1 MSIIRNTDAPTLIDL
16 DGNVFNLS
24 ELNSEQTNLILFYN
38 TSCLGCTG
46 RAIPYGYE
54 LSQNNKDLKLIVI
67 HVSLG
72 SRKEDV
78 DEIKSVFTVGEP
90 PFPVYRDLDNRLYE
104 DFNCEGTPHWIIT
117 NNKGEVF
124 YSIFGSQEG
133 AKLKI
138 ELALTELLPK
148 FS

>member
-1 MSIIRNTDAPTLIDL
+1 MNFEINTDAVALIDL
-16 DGNVFNLS
+16 EGNTFKWS
-24 ELNSEQTNLILFYN
+24 ELSSEQTNLILFYN
-38 TSCLGCTG
+38 TNCLGCTG

-54 LSQNNKDLKLIVI
+54 LSNKNNNLKLIVI

-72 SRKEDV
+72 RRKEDI
-78 DEIKSVFTVGEP
+78 DEIKSVFTGGEP
-90 PFPVYRDLDNRLYE
+90 PFPIYRDLENRLYE
-104 DFNCEGTPHWIIT
+104 DLNCEGTPHWFIT
-117 NNKGEVF
+117 NKKGEVL

-138 ELALTELLPK
+138 ELALSELLPK